1 MRPDDAL
8 SGGSLIVN
16 CLCLVLEHKSVI
28 HHAALHQTAKKHL
41 KMTNPGEVRR
51 AMTRVSNMVLNG
63 EITPQQANALI
74 YAGNAVLSS
83 IRADEQERRLTE
95 LEAKLTELEGAA
107 NETD

>member
-1 MRPDDAL
+1 M
-8 SGGSLIVN
+8 
-16 CLCLVLEHKSVI
+16 
-28 HHAALHQTAKKHL
+28 TTKKHL

-83 IRADEQERRLTE
+83 IRADEQE
-95 LEAKLTELEGAA
+95 AKLTELEGAA

>member
-1 MRPDDAL
+1 M
-8 SGGSLIVN
+8 
-16 CLCLVLEHKSVI
+16 
-28 HHAALHQTAKKHL
+28 TAKKHL

-74 YAGNAVLSS
+74 YAGNAVL

-95 LEAKLTELEGAA
+95 LERKLDELEGVADD
-107 NETD
+107 E